1 MTYPGAAGKRS
12 APPPRRSETGFTLVE
27 LLVVI
32 VILGVVSAVV
42 VFAIGGIQSQGA
54 KNACASDRAALE
66 RAMEGHK
73 AVYGSYA
80 TEAALVTAGD
90 LRRVST
96 MYDVTLTASGYTLS
110 PTATC
115 ASADQSAL
123 AASSTTAA
131 AAPTT
136 TTSTAA
142 AFVAASWQVVRGRAT
157 FVGTQVDITSPGE
170 NQVLSTAA
178 PSEDMTVTT
187 KATLESGNG
196 YGLWLRAS
204 LDSLGR
210 VSGYVFQYDPVYGNK
225 FVLRHWYQGS
235 ECTVPLAISAFPAGF
250 AVNGAHTVVATAQG
264 DTIAASMDG
273 VEVFRLASLA
283 TAIAR
288 PVACPYPAAHGTR
301 TGFRTW
307 GSTFAHFTDTT
318 AL

>member
-1 MTYPGAAGKRS
+1 MTYPGAVGNRS
-12 APPPRRSETGFTLVE
+12 IPPPGRGETGFTLVE

-32 VILGVVSAVV
+32 VILGIVSAVV
-42 VFAIGGIQSQGA
+42 VFAVGGMQSQGQ

-73 AVYGSYA
+73 ASYGSYA
-80 TEAALVTAGD
+80 TETALVASGE
-90 LRRVST
+90 LRHEST
-96 MYDVTLTASGYTLS
+96 LYDVTLTASDYTLS

-115 ASADQSAL
+115 ASADQAAL
-123 AASSTTAA
+123 ATPTTTAA
-131 AAPTT
+131 AASTT
-136 TTSTAA
+136 TTSPAT

-157 FVGTQVDITSPGE
+157 IAGTQVDITSPGE
-170 NQVLSTAA
+170 NQVLSTAL

-196 YGLWLRAS
+196 YGIWLRSS
-204 LDSLGR
+204 LDSLSR
-210 VSGYVFQYDPVYGNK
+210 MSGYVLQFDPVYGNK

-235 ECTVPLAISAFPAGF
+235 ECTVPLAISAFPAGT
-250 AVNGAHTVVATAQG
+250 AVNGAHTLVVSAQG
-264 DTIAASMDG
+264 DTVSASMDG

-318 AL
+318 AS